1 MFRHVD
7 SSEVPEGAYRKVS
20 SGGKV
25 SAHIECT
32 DDGLRL
38 IGDLDFVSVPELY
51 RRSGEVLAQTRIRM
65 DLEAVENANS
75 AGVALLLEWRRDARG
90 LGIELEFLH
99 VPEAVIRVARLSGVE
114 HLLMGKG

>member
-1 MFRHVD
+1 
-7 SSEVPEGAYRKVS
+7 
-20 SGGKV
+20 
-25 SAHIECT
+25 
-32 DDGLRL
+32 
-38 IGDLDFVSVPELY
+38 
-51 RRSGEVLAQTRIRM
+51 M